1 MRQHRQ
7 SDEAEERSAVKLQ
20 TIDIDGAACA
30 IVPLKDYDALRDA
43 LEDAADAEAM
53 RLGRAEESVPMVM
66 VDRLCHEN
74 PVRVWREYRQMTPAE
89 LAAAADIAIPQLA
102 TIESGDNSG
111 SVLVLQ
117 RIAKALQVAVD
128 DLLS

>member
-1 MRQHRQ
+1 M
-7 SDEAEERSAVKLQ
+7 KLQ

-102 TIESGDNSG
+102 TIESGDDSG
-111 SVLVLQ
+111 SVLVLH
-117 RIAKALQVAVD
+117 RIARALQVAVD
-128 DLLS
+128 DLLPEV

>member
-1 MRQHRQ
+1 M
-7 SDEAEERSAVKLQ
+7 KLQ

-74 PVRVWREYRQMTPAE
+74 LVRVWREHRRMTVAE
-89 LAAAADIAIPQLA
+89 LAAAADIPIPQLA
-102 TIESGDNSG
+102 AVESGDGSG

-117 RIAKALQVAVD
+117 RVAKALQVGVD
-128 DLLS
+128 DLLP